1 VFVVF
6 DHFLDLINRL
16 RGLVEDYRVEFEKS
30 EALTRYCLVDPFLK
44 IWGWD
49 VNDPSLV
56 RPEFSTEAGR
66 PDYALLIEGKPLIYV
81 GVKALG
87 RQEKIEQYI
96 NYCITTGVPYFITT
110 DGVKWEV
117 YDTHLPK
124 PLHEKKIA
132 EWNILEDKPNE
143 IIQKAFVIWRPNREL
158 LRPLHPLPV
167 RYIGE
172 NLKEKTKLEGISIDK
187 LKVKPGQEIPYKK
200 IVFPDGREYKLESW
214 RSLLLGIISWLIDTG
229 KIRRE
234 DIPIATPK
242 SRKRYILNTEPRHK
256 DGASF
261 KDFKKLGPYYVE
273 TNIGSKTTIKWRF
286 YLLKKYN
293 VNASNVLLQ

>member
-1 VFVVF
+1 MF

-172 NLKEKTKLEGISIDK
+172 SLKEKTKLEGISIDK
-187 LKVKPGQEIPYKK
+187 LKVKPGQEIPYEK

-214 RSLLLGIISWLIDTG
+214 RSLLLGIVSWLIDTG

-234 DIPIATPK
+234 DIPIATPR

-273 TNIGSKTTIKWRF
+273 TNIGSKTTIKWCF